1 MKLIVLRLNIDLYDL
16 GKYGPLS
23 LELELLRQ
31 LSEVVA
37 KVYDSHEEF
46 GLIHSLNL
54 SHQSEVLKYI

>member
-16 GKYGPLS
+16 GKYEPLS

-46 GLIHSLNL
+46 GLI
-54 SHQSEVLKYI
+54 